1 MKFKH
6 ILLASLILIIGIGP
20 LLAQTAQ
27 NPYNI
32 PPGTEKITLAS
43 IFRDS
48 NAHGIFGYLILLTF
62 TIGIVYA
69 IIRYIQLY
77 QKEKVNAPNL
87 YKSLKGYIKNNQIEE
102 AIKIT
107 EKLKDT
113 TLGYIFWNGI
123 TAYKEIPKD
132 ASKEEVSTNVQN
144 AFDEAAL
151 QKVYKLDAGLFWF
164 DILAQVCTYLGL
176 LGTIWGLLYAFAAIS
191 NPTVLDTQKNLM
203 LSAGIKTAIGTTALG
218 LIAAIPLTLIKG
230 ALQSRAQKI
239 INDIDEFSVKFI
251 NFITFSKRIILWLIL
266 LLPEGISII
275 FHHLKCQIWCL

>member
-123 TAYKEIPKD
+123 TAFKEIPKD

-251 NFITFSKRIILWLIL
+251 NFITSLAK
-266 LLPEGISII
+266 G
-275 FHHLKCQIWCL
+275 

>member
-6 ILLASLILIIGIGP
+6 ILLVSLIMIIGVGQ

-27 NPYNI
+27 TPYNI

-48 NAHGIFGYLILLTF
+48 NAQGIFGYLILLTF
-62 TIGIVYA
+62 IIGIVYA

-77 QKEKVNAPNL
+77 HKEKVNAPNL
-87 YKSLKGYIKNNQIEE
+87 YKSLKGYLQNNQLEE
-102 AIKIT
+102 ALRIT

-123 TAYKEIPKD
+123 NTYKEVPKD
-132 ASKEEVSTNVQN
+132 ASKEEISTQVQN

-218 LIAAIPLTLIKG
+218 LMAAIPLTLIKG
-230 ALQSRAQKI
+230 ALLGRAQKI
-239 INDIDEFSVKFI
+239 INDIDEYSVKFI
-251 NFITFSKRIILWLIL
+251 NFITNVAK
-266 LLPEGISII
+266 G
-275 FHHLKCQIWCL
+275 

>member
-6 ILLASLILIIGIGP
+6 ILLVSLIMIIGVGQ

-27 NPYNI
+27 TPYNI

-48 NAHGIFGYLILLTF
+48 NAQGIFGYLILLTF
-62 TIGIVYA
+62 IIGIVYA

-77 QKEKVNAPNL
+77 HKEKVNAPNL
-87 YKSLKGYIKNNQIEE
+87 YKSLKGYLQNNQLEE
-102 AIKIT
+102 ALRIT

-123 TAYKEIPKD
+123 NTYKEVPKD
-132 ASKEEVSTNVQN
+132 ASKEEISTQVQN

-218 LIAAIPLTLIKG
+218 LMAAIPLTLIKG
-230 ALQSRAQKI
+230 ALLGRAQK
-239 INDIDEFSVKFI
+239 NY
-251 NFITFSKRIILWLIL
+251 
-266 LLPEGISII
+266 
-275 FHHLKCQIWCL
+275 